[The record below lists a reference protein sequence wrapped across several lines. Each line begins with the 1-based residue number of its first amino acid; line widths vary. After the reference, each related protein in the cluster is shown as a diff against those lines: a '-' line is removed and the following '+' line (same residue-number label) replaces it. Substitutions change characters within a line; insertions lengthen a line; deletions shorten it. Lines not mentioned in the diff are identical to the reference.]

1 MEPVPSIQDSFH
13 RSKFYSPDFSF
24 SMPATA
30 SSLQNRLSKNGIKIA
45 KKIIGNKQKVPSP
58 IYYKVVFLRPFLL
71 P

>member
-1 MEPVPSIQDSFH
+1 
-13 RSKFYSPDFSF
+13 
-24 SMPATA
+24 MPATA